1 MRHKPVR
8 AAKLFCSLDR
18 TPLVVVSATLFAVF
32 LFALILTAGRPGF
45 GRSDLPKVNN
55 PVWEPGANEEAAI
68 VLTVMRN
75 GRVFW
80 GQDPI
85 SVGDLPHKLRDRV
98 ERTPEATIYLALDA
112 HAPYGSA
119 PRYWVFCARLEQQG
133 LSFWLTSE
141 RPGPQASII
150 RSPTFGI
157 LSKFGAPWTGWN
169 EQI

>member
-8 AAKLFCSLDR
+8 AAKLFCGLDR
-18 TPLVVVSATLFAVF
+18 TPLVAVSATLFAAF

-98 ERTPEATIYLALDA
+98 ERTPEATIYLAVDA
-112 HAPYGSA
+112 QATYGSVA
-119 PRYWVFCARLEQQG
+119 KVLGVLCSVGRQG